1 MCGLCK
7 LWSQLQRTAYK
18 LPKLVKVDPASLCAP
33 TSLFSQLQE
42 YGMHLPAVCPLVPC
56 NMDCGNHKVLSVL
69 GMVGMAGVG
78 ATWWRKREAKQVSR
92 GQR

>member
-7 LWSQLQRTAYK
+7 FWSQLQRAAYK

-33 TSLFSQLQE
+33 TSLISLLQE
-42 YGMHLPAVCPLVPC
+42 YGMHLPTLCPLVPC
-56 NMDCGNHKVLSVL
+56 NMDCGKHQVLSVL

-78 ATWWRKREAKQVSR
+78 ATWWWKREAKQVSR